1 MRDRDQ
7 SKDDKK
13 KEKQPVNGTQELMK
27 KTDREG
33 TKEPVKK
40 SMANSRRTKLLPKQ
54 ALGKHVP
61 RAAFVEFESA
71 VLGEVHTATRRP
83 LFQPEQQDDEVRALR
98 GREDSIGRQRA

>member
-1 MRDRDQ
+1 M
-7 SKDDKK
+7 
-13 KEKQPVNGTQELMK
+13 T

-40 SMANSRRTKLLPKQ
+40 SIANSRRTKLLPKN

-61 RAAFVEFESA
+61 RAVFVEFESA
-71 VLGEVHTATRRP
+71 VLGEVHTDTRRP
-83 LFQPEQQDDEVRALR
+83 LFHPEQQDDEVRALR